1 MIKLVKNSPW
11 IIQYIY
17 ICRYYNTNSKN
28 NVASPLRL
36 TKVSH
41 LPEGERQVHKTV
53 YDMKIQLHRWLGV
66 AVAWLGITSAN
77 AYDLEMDGIYYDINS
92 DETSVTVTNETG
104 DSYAGSYSGDVVIP
118 SSVTHDGKNY
128 SVTTIGD
135 CAFRGCTSL
144 TSIAIPESVR
154 FIEDQTFYGCS
165 KLTSV
170 TIPGSVTNIGE
181 GAFSYCN
188 SLQLFVVAEDNIA
201 YTSLDGVLFD
211 KEMTTLIQFPGGRE
225 GAYTI
230 PEGVKTIGGQAFIV
244 AVGLT
249 SITIPESVTTIEGSA
264 FFGCYGLTEVI
275 IPNSVTTIGDYAFQY
290 CDLLETIKSYAE
302 VPPVIGAYT
311 FSNYNATLH
320 VPVDCGEA
328 YREAEYWANFTNIVE
343 SIDSR
348 VEALQDE
355 KTRVYMVGNT
365 LHVENGGNVYQVYT
379 LTGQPVYTGDDTTM
393 QLDCPGIYI
402 VCTGKRSQKV
412 IVR

>member
-1 MIKLVKNSPW
+1 MISIEESAFEECTGLTAITIPNSVS
-11 IIQYIY
+11 YIGR
-17 ICRYYNTNSKN
+17 I
-28 NVASPLRL
+28 
-36 TKVSH
+36 
-41 LPEGERQVHKTV
+41 
-53 YDMKIQLHRWLGV
+53 
-66 AVAWLGITSAN
+66 
-77 AYDLEMDGIYYDINS
+77 
-92 DETSVTVTNETG
+92 
-104 DSYAGSYSGDVVIP
+104 
-118 SSVTHDGKNY
+118 
-128 SVTTIGD
+128 
-135 CAFRGCTSL
+135 AFSGCTSL

-244 AVGLT
+244 AVGIT
-249 SITIPESVTTIEGSA
+249 SKTIPESVTTIEGSA

-275 IPNSVTTIGDYAFQY
+275 IPNSVTTIGDYAFRY

-328 YREAEYWANFTNIVE
+328 YRGAEYWANFTNIVE

-365 LHVENGGNVYQVYT
+365 LHVENGGKVYQVYT
-379 LTGQPVYTGDDTTM
+379 LAGQPVYTGDDTTM